1 MGLRVRVVLVMAL
14 VASGGLMAGV
24 ATAASKPKTSV
35 SLQFASHDSFKG
47 RLSSSKASCV
57 RSRVVRLE
65 KRKGR
70 KWVSVA
76 TARSNHSGRFQ
87 GTFHGGAG
95 QYRALAAAKGSCAL
109 GTSRTVA
116 APTGT
121 RSGKPGG
128 PGSGTSGPGGGGPS
142 PGGSGPQQPTCSLP
156 LTHDP
161 YDGFHIA
168 VPAGWE
174 LFTLGG
180 ELEVEK
186 DALGSEAVV
195 VAPAA
200 QTSGLTPASY
210 FQSQLGNLESQ
221 LAAGGTT
228 LTVTGTG
235 SQNGIPSAT
244 FTAPIAGQA
253 ATGQAT
259 VLVEPLTGQAGST
272 ELVFAAYW
280 APSAAFG
287 GESSLLSSVAN
298 CYGPETASLYRIYQ
312 DAAFTYMLPP
322 GWTVPNGGEG
332 QDNLNLV
339 DSSGDIVA
347 YQATNNGV
355 LAFNSPQTLI
365 DAFLN
370 AANVTGVTKL
380 WAVTP
385 SGGTIEYE
393 EFTATFQGR
402 PVHGLVY
409 GQATNSGGFYSGTIR
424 IGLAQAGNWNAVNGA
439 LIQMAGAIQ
448 HNFTQDL
455 ETINQLNQ
463 QWQSFSN
470 QVADFDD
477 ILNNQQLTQDPTT
490 GIFYD
495 APYDS
500 YEVDGPNGPG
510 YYNDDQKL
518 NIINRQ

>member
-1 MGLRVRVVLVMAL
+1 M
-14 VASGGLMAGV
+14 
-24 ATAASKPKTSV
+24 
-35 SLQFASHDSFKG
+35 
-47 RLSSSKASCV
+47 
-57 RSRVVRLE
+57 
-65 KRKGR
+65 
-70 KWVSVA
+70 
-76 TARSNHSGRFQ
+76 
-87 GTFHGGAG
+87 
-95 QYRALAAAKGSCAL
+95 
-109 GTSRTVA
+109 
-116 APTGT
+116 
-121 RSGKPGG
+121 
-128 PGSGTSGPGGGGPS
+128 
-142 PGGSGPQQPTCSLP
+142 P

-186 DALGSEAVV
+186 DALGSEAVI

-210 FQSQLGNLESQ
+210 LQSQLSRLESQ
-221 LAAGGTT
+221 VASGGGT

-235 SQNGIPSAT
+235 SQNGIPSSTLSAS
-244 FTAPIAGQA
+244 IDGQT

-259 VLVEPLTGQAGST
+259 VLVEPLAGQAGST
-272 ELVFAAYW
+272 QLVFAADW
-280 APSAAFG
+280 AASAAFG
-287 GESSLLSSVAN
+287 SESSLLTSVAH
-298 CYGPETASLYRIYQ
+298 CYGPETASLYQIYQ

-365 DAFLN
+365 DNFLN
-370 AANVTGVTKL
+370 AANVTGVSKL
-380 WAVTP
+380 WSVTP
-385 SGGTIEYE
+385 SGGSTEYE
-393 EFTATFQGR
+393 EFTATFQGQ
-402 PVHGLVY
+402 PVHGLIY
-409 GQATNSGGFYSGTIR
+409 GQATNTNGFYDGTLR
-424 IGLAQAGNWNAVNGA
+424 VGLARAGSWNAINGA
-439 LIQMAGAIQ
+439 MIQMAGAIQ

-470 QVADFDD
+470 QVANFDD
-477 ILNNQQLTQDPTT
+477 TLNNQQLTQDPRT
-490 GIFYD
+490 GTFYD

-500 YEVDGPNGPG
+500 YDVNGSNGPG
-510 YYNDDQKL
+510 YYKDDQKL

>member
-1 MGLRVRVVLVMAL
+1 MGLRFRVVLVTAL
-14 VASGGLMAGV
+14 VVSGGL
-24 ATAASKPKTSV
+24 TAAVAMAAPKPKTSV
-35 SLQFASHDSFKG
+35 SLQFASHGSFKG
-47 RLSSSKASCV
+47 RLTSSKASCV
-57 RSRVVRLE
+57 RSRFVRLQR
-65 KRKGR
+65 RKGR

-76 TARSNHSGRFQ
+76 AAKSSRSGRFH
-87 GTFHGGAG
+87 GTVHSGAG
-95 QYRALAAAKGSCAL
+95 QYRAVAAAKRSCA
-109 GTSRTVA
+109 
-116 APTGT
+116 
-121 RSGKPGG
+121 
-128 PGSGTSGPGGGGPS
+128 SGTSKPVSAPKGTGKPGGGPS
-142 PGGSGPQQPTCSLP
+142 PGGSGAKQPACSLP
-156 LTHDP
+156 LTHDT

-168 VPAGWE
+168 VPTGWE

-195 VAPAA
+195 VAPVA
-200 QTSGLTPASY
+200 QTSALTPGSY
-210 FQSQLGNLESQ
+210 FQSQLSNLESQ
-221 LAAGGTT
+221 LAADGST
-228 LTVTGTG
+228 LTVTRTT

-244 FTAPIAGQA
+244 FTAPIDGQT

-272 ELVFAAYW
+272 QLVFDADW

-298 CYGPETASLYRIYQ
+298 CYGPEAASLYRMYQ

-322 GWTVPNGGEG
+322 GWTVPTGGEA
-332 QDNLNLV
+332 QDNINLV

-380 WAVTP
+380 SSVTP
-385 SGGTIEYE
+385 AGGTIEYE
-393 EFTATFQGR
+393 EFTGTFQGK

-409 GQATNSGGFYSGTIR
+409 GQATNSSGFYSGTIR

-500 YEVDGPNGPG
+500 YVDGPNGPG
-510 YYNDDQKL
+510 YYSGDQKL

>member
-1 MGLRVRVVLVMAL
+1 MGLRFRVVLVTGLVVLGGLTAA
-14 VASGGLMAGV
+14 VASAV
-24 ATAASKPKTSV
+24 SAPKTSV
-35 SLQFASHDSFKG
+35 SLELASQNSFKG
-47 RLSSSKASCV
+47 RLGSSKASCI
-57 RSRVVRLE
+57 RSRVVRLQT
-65 KRKGR
+65 RQGR
-70 KWVSVA
+70 RWISVA
-76 TARSNHSGRFQ
+76 TTKSNHGGRFH
-87 GTFHGGAG
+87 GTLHRRGAGPYRAIATARAGCAAGRSKPVGVPTGSGGSGAG
-95 QYRALAAAKGSCAL
+95 Q
-109 GTSRTVA
+109 
-116 APTGT
+116 P
-121 RSGKPGG
+121 P
-128 PGSGTSGPGGGGPS
+128 
-142 PGGSGPQQPTCSLP
+142 CSLP

-186 DALGSEAVV
+186 DALGSEAAI

-200 QTSGLTPASY
+200 QTSGLTPSSY
-210 FQSQLGNLESQ
+210 FQSQLSRLESQ
-221 LAAGGTT
+221 LATGGGT

-235 SQNGIPSAT
+235 SRSGTPSAT
-244 FTAPIAGQA
+244 FSVSSNGQT

-259 VLVEPLTGQAGST
+259 VLVEPLTGLAGST

-280 APSAAFG
+280 APSAVFG
-287 GESSLLSSVAN
+287 SESSLLSSVAN
-298 CYGPETASLYRIYQ
+298 CYGPETASLYRFFQ

-322 GWTVPNGGEG
+322 GRTVPSGGEG

-339 DSSGDIVA
+339 DSGGDIVA

-365 DAFLN
+365 DGFLN
-370 AANVTGVTKL
+370 AANVNGVTKL
-380 WAVTP
+380 WSATP
-385 SGGTIEYE
+385 SGGSIEYE

-402 PVHGLVY
+402 PVHGLIY
-409 GQATNSGGFYSGTIR
+409 GQATNVNGFYDGTVR
-424 IGLAQAGNWNAVNGA
+424 VGLSQAGNWNSVNGA

-470 QVADFDD
+470 QVANFDD
-477 ILNNQQLTQDPTT
+477 TLNNQQLTQDPRT

-500 YEVDGPNGPG
+500 YDAGGANGPG
-510 YYNDDQKL
+510 SGRMATKSAST
-518 NIINRQ
+518 RPAKRPVTWARR